1 MLGLTFAI
9 DSFKRLVHHLNIS
22 LAVVFDAVARKV
34 DGLDKA
40 GTDGGM

>member
-1 MLGLTFAI
+1 MLGRAFVI
-9 DSFKRLVHHLNIS
+9 DSYKRLVHHLNIS
-22 LAVVFDAVARKV
+22 LAVVFAAVARKV